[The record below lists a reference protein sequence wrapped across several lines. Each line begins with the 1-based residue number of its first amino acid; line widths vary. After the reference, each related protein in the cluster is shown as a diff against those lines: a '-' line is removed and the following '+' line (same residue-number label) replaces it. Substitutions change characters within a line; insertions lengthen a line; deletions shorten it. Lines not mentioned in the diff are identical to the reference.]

1 MKKSLLSLLVGM
13 VTALSSLQAN
23 QEMLANSIVETR
35 TETGRTSDQL
45 KATLEALNGLIRK
58 PQPDL
63 AAAYATFAAEVPKT
77 EAAAAWTR
85 TRVEWMAGEGQRYF
99 TAWQSTVDAISN
111 PALRKKAQKRLDAVQ
126 ASYGR
131 LAKALATANE
141 KFQPFLSDLGDI
153 QKTLSNDITAGGV
166 QAIRDTVSEANWRFR
181 SVNSAIQKAMKEM
194 QRMENDLKP

>member
-1 MKKSLLSLLVGM
+1 
-13 VTALSSLQAN
+13 
-23 QEMLANSIVETR
+23 MLAASIVETR

-45 KATLEALNGLIRK
+45 KATLEALNGLIPK

-63 AAAYATFAAEVPKT
+63 AAAYAAFAAEVPKT

-85 TRVEWMAGEGQRYF
+85 TRVDRMADEGERYF
-99 TAWQSTVDAISN
+99 AAWQSTVDAISN
-111 PALRKKAQKRLDAVQ
+111 PTLKKKAQKRLDAVK

-131 LAKALATANE
+131 FAKALATANE

-166 QAIRDTVSEANWRFR
+166 QAIRDTVSDANWRFR
-181 SVNSAIQKAMKEM
+181 TVNSAIQKAMKEM
-194 QRMENDLKP
+194 QRMESDLKP